1 MSSRIWIAS
10 KPVNSDYEHLYLVYD
25 PDGNPSSGDE
35 LVFRGGPEGDIVLGN
50 IEIENWKT
58 IGASEDSL
66 GGLDSFGDRNYTELN
81 LKGLTPEQFKDG
93 LSLWANSLGAIN
105 PESGNIATDIPYT
118 LPITVDSDG
127 EAKRKPSLN
136 SNTTIKSAIESIGID
151 FQSNIPRDGGVGPR
165 LPSSKFPGAESYYTA
180 SDSTVNISDTTDR
193 SVKSVGGNNTYVVD
207 ANSFNRG
214 KVKIM
219 EDGDAGTLDKIL
231 LKNINPSDV
240 RLERTLGGDLNIYFP
255 WDADGDPSIVIPNQ
269 WQNGV
274 PSINNLWVYPPDGS
288 APQVIALNLPDSIP
302 LDLPDFLPARLVP
315 AGGIFGD
322 VPAIPI
328 LRGWGDPL
336 VLDLD
341 GDGVEVTKMG
351 FGTDRSMVYF
361 DMDNDGFAERTAWA
375 TGGDGL
381 LALDKN
387 GNGKIDNQGE
397 LFGNTNT
404 LADGFLNLKQYDSNA
419 DNKITSADGQF
430 ANLRVWVDADK
441 DGQTDAGELKT
452 LADLKIT
459 QINLGATILSNVSN
473 NENTVAATS
482 SFVMNGVTKTIS
494 EVWFRNDAM
503 DTRYL
508 GDVTLDVRTLFLPT
522 LKGFG
527 NLKDLHV
534 AMSQDTALLTLV
546 QNFTAGWST
555 KKFGNPTALNN
566 EVRAIL
572 YKWAGVDTVV
582 DGSRG
587 TFIDAKI
594 LSFMEALTGEP
605 YGSNSTLGFTQP
617 SHAVHV
623 PPVMN
628 AFEIAFDSL
637 KAHLLTQAGAGS
649 LFVAAPVYNIA
660 SGDLSAGELSLSAI
674 NALRTE
680 ALTLDS
686 SARGGFWSSVGEYVL
701 NVRDKAS
708 LSTAEVN
715 ALNSAI
721 VDSGIGQTW
730 ESVSNAV
737 LAQYPS
743 SYRATNLSDYVLGG
757 QGNDGLNGLAGDDV
771 IGGLAGNDNLSGGAG
786 SDTYKFS
793 VGDGVDIIYEESG
806 AADVV
811 LMGAG
816 ITAANIRFE
825 KSSYDL
831 NIYYG
836 TSDKITLY
844 SQFYDDMR
852 GSSSCDEVETLK
864 FADGSTINLKSGLT
878 FTGTT
883 AADSVVGTSMAD
895 SLVGLGG
902 ADGFSGY
909 GGDDVLIGGTGND
922 TLSGGAGSD
931 TYKFSVGDGVD
942 IIYEESGAADVVLMG
957 AGITAANIRFEKS
970 SYDLNIYYGTSDKI
984 TLYSQFYDDMRGS
997 SSCDE
1002 VETLK
1007 FADGSTINLKSGL
1020 TFTGTTAADSVVG
1033 TSMADS
1039 LVGLGGADGFSG
1051 YGGDDVLI
1059 GGTGNDTL
1067 SGGAGS
1073 DTYKFSVGDGV
1084 DTISEESGTADVVLM
1099 GAGITAANIRFEKSS
1114 YDLNI
1119 YYGTSDKI
1127 TLSSQFYDD
1136 MRGSSSC
1143 DEVETLKFAD
1153 GSTINLK
1160 SGLTFTGTAAA
1171 DSVVGTTMADSLV
1184 GLAGNDSL
1192 SGGAGNDTLIGG
1204 DGNDYMD
1211 GGLGVDTASYAGTSV
1226 GVTVSLLTTAAQ
1238 NTVGAGT
1245 DTLTGIENLLGSSYN
1260 DTLTGDAN
1268 ANTIEGG
1275 LGNDTLNGGAGVD
1288 TASYAGTSVGVTVS
1302 LLTTVAQ
1309 NTVGAGTDTL
1319 TGIENLLGSSYND
1332 TLTGDANAN
1341 TIEGGLGND
1350 TLNGGAGVDTVSY
1363 SKATAAVTVDLS
1375 LATSQNTVGA
1385 GSDLLSNFENIFGS
1399 AFADTLKGNA
1409 GANVIS
1415 SGSGNDTLYGG
1426 LGADSF
1432 KFDVSAV
1439 GNIDTVKDFKLAEA
1453 DKLDI
1458 RDLLVGY
1465 DSLTKAITDF
1475 VECTTSGANTIVKV
1489 DRDGAGATY
1498 GWQQIAVIENVTG
1511 LTDEATLKANG
1522 TLIA

>member
-1 MSSRIWIAS
+1 M
-10 KPVNSDYEHLYLVYD
+10 LVYRYVYMLAKGAWSYYVEVQANDALALAHGNGIVGETRIEGYARNTIAHAHTAATMAYDFGKEPTTLLGLLKEVTTYD
-25 PDGNPSSGDE
+25 PSNPDPSKAKDAYKDLFNNEIGIKIGRYVNGTLGLSGAAADEAIDDLVMDAYRRGDLIVDHDTDPRVLVSSPVWYGPSS
-35 LVFRGGPEGDIVLGN
+35 
-50 IEIENWKT
+50 NWQS
-58 IGASEDSL
+58 ASSGRD
-66 GGLDSFGDRNYTELN
+66 YTN
-81 LKGLTPEQFKDG
+81 TA
-93 LSLWANSLGAIN
+93 S
-105 PESGNIATDIPYT
+105 
-118 LPITVDSDG
+118 G
-127 EAKRKPSLN
+127 EAILLKVA
-136 SNTTIKSAIESIGID
+136 SAPFGE
-151 FQSNIPRDGGVGPR
+151 
-165 LPSSKFPGAESYYTA
+165 TA
-180 SDSTVNISDTTDR
+180 SDWIKDASDWA
-193 SVKSVGGNNTYVVD
+193 KGIIP
-207 ANSFNRG
+207 A
-214 KVKIM
+214 
-219 EDGDAGTLDKIL
+219 
-231 LKNINPSDV
+231 LK
-240 RLERTLGGDLNIYFP
+240 DL
-255 WDADGDPSIVIPNQ
+255 
-269 WQNGV
+269 
-274 PSINNLWVYPPDGS
+274 
-288 APQVIALNLPDSIP
+288 LPDWS
-302 LDLPDFLPARLVP
+302 VP

-351 FGTDRSMVYF
+351 FGADRSMVYF

-404 LADGFLNLKQYDSNA
+404 IADGFLNLKQYDSNA
-419 DNKITSADGQF
+419 DNKITSADAQF

-459 QINLGATILSNVSN
+459 QVNLGATILSNVSN

-534 AMSQDTALLTLV
+534 AMSQDAALLTLV
-546 QNFTAGWST
+546 QNFTAEWST
-555 KKFGNPTALNN
+555 KKFENPTALNN
-566 EVRAIL
+566 EVRSIL

-686 SARGGFWSSVGEYVL
+686 SARGGFWSSVVEYVL
-701 NVRDKAS
+701 NVRDKSS
-708 LSTAEVN
+708 LSTAEAN

-757 QGNDGLNGLAGDDV
+757 QGNDSLNGLAGDDV
-771 IGGLAGNDNLSGGAG
+771 IGGLTGNDYFYGGAG
-786 SDTYKFS
+786 NDTYKFS
-793 VGDGVDIIYEESG
+793 VGDGVDTIYEESG
-806 AADVV
+806 TADTI

-825 KSSYDL
+825 KSTYDL

-836 TSDKITLY
+836 TSDKITLSY
-844 SQFYDDMR
+844 QFYDDMTG
-852 GSSSCDEVETLK
+852 GSSYDEVETLK
-864 FADGSTINLKSGLT
+864 FSDGSTINLKSGLT
-878 FTGTT
+878 FTGTV
-883 AADSVVGTSMAD
+883 AADSVTGTNMAD
-895 SLVGLGG
+895 TLVGLGG
-902 ADGFSGY
+902 ADGLVGY
-909 GGDDVLIGGTGND
+909 AGDDVLIGGTGND
-922 TLSGGAGSD
+922 YFYGGAGND

-942 IIYEESGAADVVLMG
+942 TIYEESGTADTILMG

-970 SYDLNIYYGTSDKI
+970 TYDLNIYYGTSDKI
-984 TLYSQFYDDMRGS
+984 TLSYQFYDDMTGGS
-997 SSCDE
+997 SYDE

-1007 FADGSTINLKSGL
+1007 FSDGSTINLKSGL
-1020 TFTGTTAADSVVG
+1020 TFTGTVAADSVTG
-1033 TSMADS
+1033 TNMADT
-1039 LVGLGGADGFSG
+1039 LVGLGGADGLVG
-1051 YGGDDVLI
+1051 YAGDDVLI
-1059 GGTGNDTL
+1059 GGTGNDYFY
-1067 SGGAGS
+1067 GGAGN

-1084 DTISEESGTADVVLM
+1084 DTIYEESGTADTILM
-1099 GAGITAANIRFEKSS
+1099 GAGITAANIRFEKST

-1127 TLSSQFYDD
+1127 TLSYQFYDD
-1136 MRGSSSC
+1136 MTGGSSY
-1143 DEVETLKFAD
+1143 DEVETLKFSD

-1171 DSVVGTTMADSLV
+1171 DSVTGTNMADTLVGLGGADGLVGYAGDDVLIGGTGNDYFYGGAGNDTYKFSVGDGVDTIYEESGTADTILMGAGITAANIRLENSSNCLYIYYGTSDKIKLVDHFADDMNGTNLYDEVETLKFSDGSTINLKSGLTFTGTVAADSVTGTNMADTLV
-1184 GLAGNDSL
+1184 GLAGDDYL
-1192 SGGAGNDTLIGG
+1192 YGGAGNDTLIGG

-1211 GGLGVDTASYAGTSV
+1211 GGLGVDTASYAGTSA

-1245 DTLTGIENLLGSSYN
+1245 DTLM
-1260 DTLTGDAN
+1260 
-1268 ANTIEGG
+1268 
-1275 LGNDTLNGGAGVD
+1275 
-1288 TASYAGTSVGVTVS
+1288 
-1302 LLTTVAQ
+1302 
-1309 NTVGAGTDTL
+1309 
-1319 TGIENLLGSSYND
+1319 GIENLLGSSYND

-1363 SKATAAVTVDLS
+1363 SKATAGVTVDLS
-1375 LATSQNTVGA
+1375 LATSQNTVSA

-1399 AFADTLKGNA
+1399 AFADTLKGNS
-1409 GANVIS
+1409 GANVITGG
-1415 SGSGNDTLYGG
+1415 SGNDVINGGAGNDTLYGG

-1465 DSLTKAITDF
+1465 DPLTKAITDF

-1489 DRDGAGATY
+1489 DRDGAGVTY
-1498 GWQQIAVIENVTG
+1498 GWQQIAVLENVTG
-1511 LTDEATLKANG
+1511 LTDEAALKASG

>member
-942 IIYEESGAADVVLMG
+942 
-957 AGITAANIRFEKS
+957 
-970 SYDLNIYYGTSDKI
+970 
-984 TLYSQFYDDMRGS
+984 
-997 SSCDE
+997 
-1002 VETLK
+1002 
-1007 FADGSTINLKSGL
+1007 
-1020 TFTGTTAADSVVG
+1020 
-1033 TSMADS
+1033 
-1039 LVGLGGADGFSG
+1039 
-1051 YGGDDVLI
+1051 
-1059 GGTGNDTL
+1059 
-1067 SGGAGS
+1067 
-1073 DTYKFSVGDGV
+1073 
-1084 DTISEESGTADVVLM
+1084 TISEESGTADVVLM

>member
-1 MSSRIWIAS
+1 MGLPIIAGVIVGFLGVAGGSVGANIYLTSSRNQARTEFEARF
-10 KPVNSDYEHLYLVYD
+10 SDVTD
-25 PDGNPSSGDE
+25 PATRDLLLDTFTHTYTSAKLAQSFGNDVAKLLGDLNELRGGNTESLKNMDLWNNRLGRELGGAITGDE
-35 LVFRGGPEGDIVLGN
+35 ALLDAVESAIRN
-50 IEIENWKT
+50 NQT
-58 IGASEDSL
+58 INAPDTDPRQYSDSP
-66 GGLDSFGDRNYTELN
+66 T
-81 LKGLTPEQFKDG
+81 KLTPEALEELEQLNDIDSFDG
-93 LSLWANSLGAIN
+93 SAHVW
-105 PESGNIATDIPYT
+105 DIQ
-118 LPITVDSDG
+118 
-127 EAKRKPSLN
+127 N
-136 SNTTIKSAIESIGID
+136 
-151 FQSNIPRDGGVGPR
+151 
-165 LPSSKFPGAESYYTA
+165 
-180 SDSTVNISDTTDR
+180 
-193 SVKSVGGNNTYVVD
+193 
-207 ANSFNRG
+207 
-214 KVKIM
+214 
-219 EDGDAGTLDKIL
+219 
-231 LKNINPSDV
+231 
-240 RLERTLGGDLNIYFP
+240 RLENMADNGNGSGGDL
-255 WDADGDPSIVIPNQ
+255 
-269 WQNGV
+269 
-274 PSINNLWVYPPDGS
+274 
-288 APQVIALNLPDSIP
+288 LPDW
-302 LDLPDFLPARLVP
+302 LVP

-404 LADGFLNLKQYDSNA
+404 IADGFLNLKQYDSNA
-419 DNKITSADGQF
+419 DNKITSADAQF

-459 QINLGATILSNVSN
+459 QVNLGATILSNVSN

-555 KKFGNPTALNN
+555 KKFENPTALNN

-660 SGDLSAGELSLSAI
+660 SGDLSGGELSLSAI

-793 VGDGVDIIYEESG
+793 VGDGVD
-806 AADVV
+806 
-811 LMGAG
+811 
-816 ITAANIRFE
+816 
-825 KSSYDL
+825 
-831 NIYYG
+831 
-836 TSDKITLY
+836 
-844 SQFYDDMR
+844 
-852 GSSSCDEVETLK
+852 
-864 FADGSTINLKSGLT
+864 
-878 FTGTT
+878 
-883 AADSVVGTSMAD
+883 
-895 SLVGLGG
+895 
-902 ADGFSGY
+902 
-909 GGDDVLIGGTGND
+909 
-922 TLSGGAGSD
+922 
-931 TYKFSVGDGVD
+931 
-942 IIYEESGAADVVLMG
+942 
-957 AGITAANIRFEKS
+957 
-970 SYDLNIYYGTSDKI
+970 
-984 TLYSQFYDDMRGS
+984 
-997 SSCDE
+997 
-1002 VETLK
+1002 
-1007 FADGSTINLKSGL
+1007 
-1020 TFTGTTAADSVVG
+1020 
-1033 TSMADS
+1033 
-1039 LVGLGGADGFSG
+1039 
-1051 YGGDDVLI
+1051 
-1059 GGTGNDTL
+1059 
-1067 SGGAGS
+1067 
-1073 DTYKFSVGDGV
+1073 
-1084 DTISEESGTADVVLM
+1084 TISEESG
-1099 GAGITAANIRFEKSS
+1099 
-1114 YDLNI
+1114 
-1119 YYGTSDKI
+1119 
-1127 TLSSQFYDD
+1127 
-1136 MRGSSSC
+1136 
-1143 DEVETLKFAD
+1143 
-1153 GSTINLK
+1153 
-1160 SGLTFTGTAAA
+1160 
-1171 DSVVGTTMADSLV
+1171 
-1184 GLAGNDSL
+1184 
-1192 SGGAGNDTLIGG
+1192 
-1204 DGNDYMD
+1204 
-1211 GGLGVDTASYAGTSV
+1211 
-1226 GVTVSLLTTAAQ
+1226 
-1238 NTVGAGT
+1238 
-1245 DTLTGIENLLGSSYN
+1245 
-1260 DTLTGDAN
+1260 
-1268 ANTIEGG
+1268 
-1275 LGNDTLNGGAGVD
+1275 
-1288 TASYAGTSVGVTVS
+1288 
-1302 LLTTVAQ
+1302 
-1309 NTVGAGTDTL
+1309 
-1319 TGIENLLGSSYND
+1319 
-1332 TLTGDANAN
+1332 
-1341 TIEGGLGND
+1341 
-1350 TLNGGAGVDTVSY
+1350 
-1363 SKATAAVTVDLS
+1363 
-1375 LATSQNTVGA
+1375 
-1385 GSDLLSNFENIFGS
+1385 
-1399 AFADTLKGNA
+1399 
-1409 GANVIS
+1409 
-1415 SGSGNDTLYGG
+1415 
-1426 LGADSF
+1426 
-1432 KFDVSAV
+1432 
-1439 GNIDTVKDFKLAEA
+1439 
-1453 DKLDI
+1453 
-1458 RDLLVGY
+1458 
-1465 DSLTKAITDF
+1465 
-1475 VECTTSGANTIVKV
+1475 
-1489 DRDGAGATY
+1489 
-1498 GWQQIAVIENVTG
+1498 
-1511 LTDEATLKANG
+1511 
-1522 TLIA
+1522 